1 MDATKT
7 SPTKTAPTSTPIVK
21 PQRPK
26 PTGRPPRSPEQIWDV
41 DDGCWNYRG
50 TVDKT
55 GYGVVDVQQRQWR
68 ANRYMYHMWYKVDIE
83 DQLVC
88 HTCDS
93 EKYANKKKTQVQ
105 LGEEYGVG
113 QSTISAIVLG
123 KYWRQYL

>member
-1 MDATKT
+1 M
-7 SPTKTAPTSTPIVK
+7 
-21 PQRPK
+21 
-26 PTGRPPRSPEQIWDV
+26 
-41 DDGCWNYRG
+41 
-50 TVDKT
+50 DKT

-88 HTCDS
+88 HTCDNRLCVRPNHLYLGTHADNMNDMKVRFRCKNQTMKLTETQVRDIR